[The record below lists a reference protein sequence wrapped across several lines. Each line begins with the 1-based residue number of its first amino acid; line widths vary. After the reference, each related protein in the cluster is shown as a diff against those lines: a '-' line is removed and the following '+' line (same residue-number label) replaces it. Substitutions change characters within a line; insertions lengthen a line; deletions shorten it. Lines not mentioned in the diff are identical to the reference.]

1 MAFKAGVRAVW
12 CGALGGRGYFMPES
26 WAKLWTVALVPQDEE
41 ECAEERR
48 EAEKRRAS
56 AGGRVHGVSADLEPA
71 RCGGSWAGGQDGQ
84 RREGGL
90 QGCVL
95 RASAPSHVPALG
107 GGWGDFEEGPAR
119 KDMLPVVTLTA
130 TESWIRVGETGGRK
144 PVRRRR
150 EQGR

>member
-1 MAFKAGVRAVW
+1 MASLQTSSQPGAAAAGREDRT
-12 CGALGGRGYFMPES
+12 GRG
-26 WAKLWTVALVPQDEE
+26 
-41 ECAEERR
+41 
-48 EAEKRRAS
+48 
-56 AGGRVHGVSADLEPA
+56 G
-71 RCGGSWAGGQDGQ
+71 
-84 RREGGL
+84 EGGL